1 MSRFFG
7 LRPEDREQLILE
19 PAFLLMYYG
28 GCLYEEIMRMPV
40 AYKRWFI
47 QRINKEF
54 SQSKESTPTRAAHQ
68 NSPDVRSLQG
78 MARPQAPS
86 RLRRFT

>member
-1 MSRFFG
+1 
-7 LRPEDREQLILE
+7 
-19 PAFLLMYYG
+19 
-28 GCLYEEIMRMPV
+28 MPV

-47 QRINKEF
+47 QRINREL
-54 SQSKESTPTRAAHQ
+54 SQTGESGSAASRAAHQ

-78 MARPQAPS
+78 KSRANVPS